1 MMYKILVIL
10 CLASACVLAAPAP
23 AGQLPLTNLVQTCD
37 HKFVIKSNLATEQ
50 QCSIVAAKVCAETQ
64 KTFNFYSMFFCYLDG
79 NYYLLIPVILFS
91 IFLIFDY
98 TSVIV
103 EDFVAPAIEDIT
115 EALGISEA
123 LAAVTLL
130 AFANGAGDVITA
142 LVAGS
147 EPGGISYNIGAL
159 YGAGLF
165 VAAVVVP
172 ICIFKAPA
180 DIKFESSIIYRDIGV
195 YIIATAST
203 FLFAYL
209 GTIEVYSAILM
220 LAIYVGYV
228 LSVII
233 AERLAP
239 PSPKD
244 E

>member
-1 MMYKILVIL
+1 MNKTIVIL
-10 CLASACVLAAPAP
+10 CLASSCLAAAPAP
-23 AGQLPLTNLVQTCD
+23 TSLLPAAIPVQTCD
-37 HKFVIKSNLATEQ
+37 HKFVIKSGLTTEQ
-50 QCSIVAAKVCAETQ
+50 QCTIVAGKVCLETQ
-64 KTFNFYSMFFCYLDG
+64 KTFNFYSMFYCYLDG
-79 NYYLLIPVILFS
+79 NYYALIPIILFS
-91 IFLIFDY
+91 IFLIFNY
-98 TSVIV
+98 TGTIV

-172 ICIFKAPA
+172 VCIFQAPTS
-180 DIKFESSIIYRDIGV
+180 IEFESSIIYRDIGV

-209 GTIEVYSAILM
+209 GTIEVYSAVLM

-233 AERLAP
+233 AEQLEKKR
-239 PSPKD
+239 PSL

>member
-1 MMYKILVIL
+1 
-10 CLASACVLAAPAP
+10 
-23 AGQLPLTNLVQTCD
+23 
-37 HKFVIKSNLATEQ
+37 
-50 QCSIVAAKVCAETQ
+50 
-64 KTFNFYSMFFCYLDG
+64 MFFCYLDG
-79 NYYLLIPVILFS
+79 NYYALIPIILFS
-91 IFLIFDY
+91 IFLIFNY
-98 TSVIV
+98 TGTIV

-165 VAAVVVP
+165 VSAVVVP
-172 ICIFKAPA
+172 ICIFQAPTS
-180 DIKFESSIIYRDIGV
+180 IEFESSIIFRDIGV

-209 GTIEVYSAILM
+209 GTIEVYSAVLM

-233 AERLAP
+233 VEQLAEKRPDL
-239 PSPKD
+239 